1 MDTMDTMNRRTA
13 VPALRVNCNRRL
25 IDSTGLKV
33 KGRVHFM
40 PNREYEIKA
49 STPSQVSLKTLS
61 HCIGIVR
68 TGNAVD
74 PVAAAL
80 ELPRAEIL
88 ALASTGNLVVG
99 VGAIKRRR
107 PEYARQI
114 AESSGGSFDPN
125 TSELGY
131 IAVDPEHR
139 GQRVSERIVGE
150 LLAKHAGPLF
160 ATTSSERMKRA
171 LARVGFVERGDGWP
185 GRNGEQLS
193 LWIKENQAI
202 TSPG

>member
-1 MDTMDTMNRRTA
+1 
-13 VPALRVNCNRRL
+13 
-25 IDSTGLKV
+25 
-33 KGRVHFM
+33 M

-49 STPSQVSLKTLS
+49 STPSQFSLKNLS

-68 TGNAVD
+68 TGDAVD

-88 ALASTGNLVVG
+88 ALASTGNLIVG

-114 AESSGGSFDPN
+114 AESSGVSFDPN

-139 GQRVSERIVGE
+139 GSAIVGT
-150 LLAKHAGPLF
+150 HRRRIAGQ
-160 ATTSSERMKRA
+160 ARRRA
-171 LARVGFVERGDGWP
+171 LCYHVIRAHEEDVGTIRF
-185 GRNGEQLS
+185 
-193 LWIKENQAI
+193 
-202 TSPG
+202 